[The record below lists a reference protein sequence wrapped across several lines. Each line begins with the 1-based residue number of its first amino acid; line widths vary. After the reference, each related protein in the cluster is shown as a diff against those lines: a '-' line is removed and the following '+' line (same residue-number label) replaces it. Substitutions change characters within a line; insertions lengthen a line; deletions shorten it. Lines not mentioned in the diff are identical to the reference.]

1 MTMQDAIHSELR
13 TIESSEDVRVLYA
26 CESGSRAWGFASPDS
41 DYDVRFVYVHSP
53 AWYLRLSRG
62 RDVIEWKLD
71 ETLDIVGW
79 DAAKLLRLMRNS
91 NPSVYEWLASP
102 IVYRELAE
110 FGPVRELA
118 ARSFQVRPGAHHY
131 FHMASRNYREY
142 LQGKLVRVKKYF
154 YVIRPLL
161 AARWVLEER
170 TAPPMLFSE
179 LVEAKL
185 DTGVLSLVG
194 ALLQEK
200 AATAELGERPR
211 IDALNAWIEVGLA
224 ELEARIPEIPK
235 QQKLPWQEFDEVFL
249 DLLKQ

>member
-1 MTMQDAIHSELR
+1 MQDVIHSELR
-13 TIESSEDVRVLYA
+13 AIEADEDVQVLYA

-53 AWYLRLSRG
+53 AWYLRLAQG

-79 DAAKLLRLMRNS
+79 DVAKLLRLMRNS

-110 FGPVRELA
+110 FEPVRELA
-118 ARSFQVRPGAHHY
+118 RRSFQVRPGVHHY
-131 FHMASRNYREY
+131 FHMASHNYREY
-142 LQGKLVRVKKYF
+142 LRGEVVRVKKYF

-185 DTGVLSLVG
+185 DKGVRPLVDS
-194 ALLQEK
+194 LLQEK
-200 AATAELGERPR
+200 AVTAELGERPR
-211 IDALNAWIEVGLA
+211 IDALNAWIEAGLA
-224 ELEARIPEIPK
+224 EIETRIPEIPK

-249 DLLKQ
+249 SLLSQ